1 MYKQSK
7 DSRATLKRIGVI
19 ASAVVAVFII
29 LFAIKV
35 QSFYKTIY
43 KTGTKNATPV
53 PAEKKI
59 FTFVL
64 MGYGGGTHD
73 GTYLTDSIMVLHLDT
88 EKDKATLFSIPRD
101 LWVKVPTKSGTNFH
115 IKINA
120 LYQMN
125 LFPQDFPDVDTTSAK
140 DAKLIK
146 NVIGEITG
154 LPIDYYGTVDFAGFK
169 EAIDTLGGIDVTVA
183 KTFDDYSYPIDGK
196 EKDLCGKDEQLH
208 QIEPY
213 LGGGLSAEQE
223 EAKKKLFEEK
233 PELND
238 LYNQINEESSEA
250 FPCRYEHLHF
260 EAGKVHMDGATALKY
275 VRSRHALQDG
285 GDFGRAARQQRFIEA
300 VKNKIISLGFISKIF
315 PLLDKVGAHISTD
328 LDPATLQRFI
338 GEGASLSSY
347 RIANYVLSTDNVL
360 ENAHSADGQYIL
372 TSQDGEDNWTSV
384 RTVVKNVIA
393 GITPTPTPGPT
404 KIPTLPSAKKLS
416 PPSLEP

>member
-1 MYKQSK
+1 MHRRN
-7 DSRATLKRIGVI
+7 DSNVLLKRLGIIGGLI
-19 ASAVVAVFII
+19 LVALII
-29 LFAIKV
+29 IFAIKV

-43 KTGTKNATPV
+43 KTGNKNTTPV
-53 PAEKKI
+53 PSTKKI

-64 MGYGGGTHD
+64 MGYGGGAHE

-88 EKDKATLFSIPRD
+88 EKNKATLFSIPRD
-101 LWVKVPTKSGTNFH
+101 LWVKVPTKSGDAFH

-125 LFPQDFPDVDTTSAK
+125 LFPKDFPDVDTGSATQ
-140 DAKLIK
+140 ATLIK
-146 NVIGEITG
+146 KVIRDITG
-154 LPIDYYGTVDFAGFK
+154 LPIDYYATVDFAGFK
-169 EAIDTLGGIDVTVA
+169 EAIDTLGGIDVKVT

-196 EKDLCGKDEQLH
+196 EKDLCGKDDQLH

-213 LGGGLSAEQE
+213 LGGGLTAEQE
-223 EAKKKLFEEK
+223 DAKKKLFEEK

-260 EAGKVHMDGATALKY
+260 EAGTVHMNGETALKY

-285 GDFGRAARQQRFIEA
+285 GDFGRAARQQQFIAA
-300 VKNKIISLGFISKIF
+300 VKDKVISVGFISKIF
-315 PLLDKVGAHISTD
+315 PLLDKLKDHISTD

-338 GEGASLSSY
+338 GEGTSLSTYKIS
-347 RIANYVLSTDNVL
+347 NYVFSTDNVL
-360 ENAHSADGQYIL
+360 QNSHSADGQYIL
-372 TSQDGEDNWTSV
+372 TSLDGEGEWQSV
-384 RTVVKNVIA
+384 HTVVKNVIA

-404 KIPTLPSAKKLS
+404 KIPTLVPAKKL
-416 PPSLEP
+416 PIPTETQ